1 MKKSFYQWQRVISL
15 PDKLMIKD
23 LVEQQNNSKNVY
35 FARQLTAALQKIGIE
50 PSPKVVATE
59 FNRHLKSNIAKAHTV
74 RKWLLGMSKP
84 SSAMLV
90 PLANWL
96 NVDPQT
102 LLRPPLESVN
112 SAKLSLE
119 FDFTDQEVISK
130 YLAMT
135 VKEKI
140 TVRLII
146 DAIAGNK
153 R

>member
-1 MKKSFYQWQRVISL
+1 
-15 PDKLMIKD
+15 MIKD
-23 LVEQQNNSKNVY
+23 LLEQQNHSKNVY

-135 VKEKI
+135 VKQKI
-140 TVRLII
+140 TVRLVI
-146 DAIAGNK
+146 DAIAEK
-153 R
+153 QK